1 MDEVQSAHRML
12 ITVSAKVGSVCSGEL
27 TIWERRA
34 RSGVEICLPEHPQLV
49 DIGRARTGLVPT

>member
-1 MDEVQSAHRML
+1 MDEVQSPNGML
-12 ITVSAKVGSVCSGEL
+12 ITVSSKVGSACPGEL

-34 RSGVEICLPEHPQLV
+34 RPGVEICLPEHTQLV